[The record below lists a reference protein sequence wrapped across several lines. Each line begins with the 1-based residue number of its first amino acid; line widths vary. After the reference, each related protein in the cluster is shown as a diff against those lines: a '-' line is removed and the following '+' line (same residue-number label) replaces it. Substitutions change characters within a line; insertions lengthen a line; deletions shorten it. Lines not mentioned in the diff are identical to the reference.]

1 MKRTNRE
8 VDGGATAVASI
19 AMPKNVEMWPVERL
33 RPYHKNPRTHSAEQ
47 LMQIAASII
56 EFGWSAPILLDG
68 SGNIVAGHGRWLAAQ
83 QLGLREVPVIQ
94 LPHLTDAQRR
104 ALIIADNKLTELGG
118 WDRELL
124 AAELQA
130 LDDLDFPMGVIGFD
144 DDELRD
150 LIGDD
155 EPEEAPIP
163 APPETPVTRPGDRWL
178 LGDHVLVCGDC
189 TDEAV
194 VQRTMAGER
203 ATLFATDPPY
213 LVGYVGT
220 NKLSASKSDGKDWSA
235 DYEDW
240 DNPEQGRALYD
251 GFIAAAVKHA
261 ITSNAAWYCWH
272 ASRRQAL
279 LEQCWIDAGA
289 FVHQQVIWVKT
300 RGVLTRSTYL
310 WRHEPCLHGWLK
322 GNRPYFHRQSED
334 PTSVWEVA
342 SSEVESHDHPTSKP
356 TKLFEIPTLV
366 HTRPGE
372 ICYEPFSGSGS
383 QIIAAERTKRR
394 CRAIEINPRFCDVAI
409 LRWQNATG
417 KAATLDGDGRDF
429 ATISAER
436 LAAPAVTE

>member
-1 MKRTNRE
+1 MG
-8 VDGGATAVASI
+8 GGADEAAASI
-19 AMPKNVEMWPVERL
+19 AMPRSVEMWPVEKL
-33 RPYHKNPRTHSAEQ
+33 RPYHKNPRSHSAEQ
-47 LMQIAASII
+47 VTKIAASLLQ
-56 EFGWSAPILLDG
+56 FGWTNPILVASDAG
-68 SGNIVAGHGRWLAAQ
+68 VIAGHGRLMAAQ
-83 QLGLREVPVIQ
+83 QLGLTEVPVIE
-94 LPHLTDAQRR
+94 LSHLSPEQRR
-104 ALIIADNKLTELGG
+104 AYVIADNALALAAG
-118 WDRELL
+118 WDEQLL
-124 AAELQA
+124 AAELK
-130 LDDLDFPMGVIGFD
+130 DLDALGFNLDVIGFD

-150 LIGDD
+150 LLGEDA
-155 EPEEAPIP
+155 PEEAPIP
-163 APPETPVTRPGDRWL
+163 ATPETPVTQPGDRWL
-178 LGDHVLVCGDC
+178 LGAHVLVCGDC
-189 TDEAV
+189 TNEDV

-213 LVGYVGT
+213 LVAYTGT

-251 GFIAAAVKHA
+251 GFIAAAIKHA
-261 ITSNAAWYCWH
+261 IVPSAAWYCWH

-289 FVHQQVIWVKT
+289 FVHQSLVWVKT

-310 WRHEPCLHGWLK
+310 WRHEPCFHGWLK

-356 TKLFEIPTLV
+356 TRLFEIPMLI

-383 QIIAAERTKRR
+383 QIVAAERTKRR
-394 CRAIEINPRFCDVAI
+394 CYAIEINPRFCDVAI

-429 ATISAER
+429 ATIGAER
-436 LAAPAVTE
+436 LAAAVTE